1 MNVNFGNRYRIGGS
15 EKEEADLPDV
25 EKSFVLE
32 DFMEQ
37 ASSMESSH
45 RSESNGNGR
54 EDCTS
59 MDDQSESSTALIS
72 VLRETANLYCDS
84 PFPTSLGSS
93 MMEADFFVDPICN
106 DKLPTIG
113 GFSHQETAAS
123 SSSSS
128 SAKYEIPFIQRPPT
142 RRVSKRKQQELSPD
156 SSALPSHDYKDIHS
170 NDSPRQDE
178 SEDLSFMTIEEN
190 QRKRSHNNIAAD
202 TDIDTDPFK
211 EGEALNDCQ
220 LEYLEVEMEGDDDD
234 DEDDEDESESNSFQ
248 NATTVATTQELPP
261 ILLPDSSTSL
271 SKPKPLHEV
280 DRKVDLTPIACG
292 IASSIPQSLPLPS
305 SSSSSIVHATS
316 SVVSTPLLSPSP
328 LDSRE
333 EKLPPGWVKCISKR
347 EGRAY
352 WFNSQTGQSSW
363 ALPR

>member
-1 MNVNFGNRYRIGGS
+1 MNFGNRYRIGGS

-37 ASSMESSH
+37 ASSMESSN

-106 DKLPTIG
+106 DKLPPIG
-113 GFSHQETAAS
+113 GFSHQETAA
-123 SSSSS
+123 SSSS

-142 RRVSKRKQQELSPD
+142 RRVSKRKQQELSQD
-156 SSALPSHDYKDIHS
+156 SSALQSHDYNNIQS
-170 NDSPRQDE
+170 NDSPRQDK
-178 SEDLSFMTIEEN
+178 SEDLSFMILEES
-190 QRKRSHNNIAAD
+190 QRKRSHIAAD

-234 DEDDEDESESNSFQ
+234 EDYEDESESNSFQ
-248 NATTVATTQELPP
+248 NATAVATIQELPP

-271 SKPKPLHEV
+271 LKPKPLHEV
-280 DRKVDLTPIACG
+280 DRKVYLIPIACG

-305 SSSSSIVHATS
+305 SSPIVHATS
-316 SVVSTPLLSPSP
+316 SVVSTPLLSTSP

-333 EKLPPGWVKCISKR
+333 EKIPPGWVKCISKR